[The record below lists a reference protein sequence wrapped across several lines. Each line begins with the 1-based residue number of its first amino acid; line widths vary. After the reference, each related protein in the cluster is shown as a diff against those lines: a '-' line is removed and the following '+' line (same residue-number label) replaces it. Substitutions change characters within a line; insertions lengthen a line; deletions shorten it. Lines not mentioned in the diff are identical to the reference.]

1 MSLACYIDAEVP
13 SLGEWSSVVQTGG
26 SLFTQTPAA
35 AWPARGKAGFRA
47 QRVTTGLCYA
57 RRDSTLALAPGGA
70 IHVGFWQRWD
80 SLPTGSDYTLHELL
94 STAPAGEDAAIRFS
108 TAGAIRWMVRNDA
121 GASLYTD
128 WSAALP
134 AGTWNHVV
142 VALGRAT
149 TNVSSDGWASL
160 WVDGR
165 LVGTIAGIDNYD
177 RFDCN
182 PGLIVGRRWTAS
194 VNFTLDLDEIKVGA
208 TLADVE
214 PFAPE
219 PLTDYNEPRRT
230 VLIVPD
236 TADGRTFAADCFA
249 AGIPRANVCYLSTV
263 GTETLADYATFQTQ
277 IETPL
282 AALLASR
289 PVVAS
294 RVTTFLI
301 GPGVPGFFNSGG
313 VTYSATS
320 RLMRYGTAFNPDSA
334 NPLYAPSVV
343 SRPSISDLR
352 TSSVYLCSRIDAD
365 TIANAQSVLA
375 AGLTLSAQKLAEN
388 DVLYTDDPIYS
399 RDDHYAEPLLPRSNA
414 LANIENAALVAA
426 DGSAVQTLHST
437 GSRAVFVS
445 RNGDS
450 CPTLRSA
457 SGWPAQA
464 VLNCGFAAA
473 LGFADAACD
482 FHVDAFLR
490 MLLVGGSVAEAFAV
504 AVTKLD
510 HTSVAVGWPGLTVSF
525 PKRGRKIYAGL
536 GGLEAIDFD
545 QPLAYARPDQDTL
558 SLPLPALAGQKHVLL
573 SRNVSASG
581 VEERNTH
588 TLAWLELDAA
598 GEATPLAPP
607 PPFDLSAEVE
617 MPDTVL
623 LGFSW
628 RAEDGWAEAEHFEVF
643 ADTGGGFDLENPIA
657 TVECSAGGPGD
668 FETRLDGLTLPA
680 WLAVRAVGAGRAGE
694 LSAAVLV
701 PAYPAPQAPEL
712 L

>member
-1 MSLACYIDAEVP
+1 MSLSCYIDAEVP

-214 PFAPE
+214 PFSPE

-334 NPLYAPSVV
+334 NPLYAPSSVV
-343 SRPSISDLR
+343 RLSVSGLRSSISPLFPPPQLR
-352 TSSVYLCSRIDAD
+352 QVHVAAVGVPRHKGAQL
-365 TIANAQSVLA
+365 QSV
-375 AGLTLSAQKLAEN
+375 
-388 DVLYTDDPIYS
+388 P
-399 RDDHYAEPLLPRSNA
+399 
-414 LANIENAALVAA
+414 
-426 DGSAVQTLHST
+426 
-437 GSRAVFVS
+437 
-445 RNGDS
+445 
-450 CPTLRSA
+450 
-457 SGWPAQA
+457 
-464 VLNCGFAAA
+464 
-473 LGFADAACD
+473 
-482 FHVDAFLR
+482 
-490 MLLVGGSVAEAFAV
+490 AV
-504 AVTKLD
+504 APACQGDVATTEFSQRLQKVVVRPRAYASFLQDFGLIRGIGGLLAMKLR
-510 HTSVAVGWPGLTVSF
+510 PGIVVVVQQMMAQVSF
-525 PKRGRKIYAGL
+525 G
-536 GGLEAIDFD
+536 AIQQDHFVH
-545 QPLAYARPDQDTL
+545 RP
-558 SLPLPALAGQKHVLL
+558 
-573 SRNVSASG
+573 
-581 VEERNTH
+581 
-588 TLAWLELDAA
+588 
-598 GEATPLAPP
+598 
-607 PPFDLSAEVE
+607 
-617 MPDTVL
+617 
-623 LGFSW
+623 
-628 RAEDGWAEAEHFEVF
+628 
-643 ADTGGGFDLENPIA
+643 
-657 TVECSAGGPGD
+657 
-668 FETRLDGLTLPA
+668 
-680 WLAVRAVGAGRAGE
+680 
-694 LSAAVLV
+694 
-701 PAYPAPQAPEL
+701 
-712 L
+712 